1 MRFRCAC
8 LILQWEPIVGMMHS
22 EGPMLQTGNIETHT
36 VGADDTAFAE
46 DAVQMGTALQTYKS
60 NMFA

>member
-1 MRFRCAC
+1 
-8 LILQWEPIVGMMHS
+8 MMHS